1 MKKRLLLPF
10 LLLFYHGRT
19 LGQTD
24 SIDQFLPVL
33 QEVIEDFLQSSDN
46 DDDFDFNTIFED
58 LEYYIVKPLDLN
70 QADEPR
76 LQDLRL
82 LTDNQVNNL
91 LNYRR
96 RHGALI
102 SIYELQAVPGF
113 DLPTIRR
120 ILPFVS
126 IKTTPED
133 YQLPLSRM
141 LAEGKNE
148 FFLRWSRILEEQRGY
163 QPLAEG
169 ETGSR
174 YIGDPNQLY
183 FRYKHSYSNRL
194 SYGLT
199 AEKDRG
205 EAFFRENNR
214 EGFDFYSAH
223 FYLRNYSRT
232 IKAVALGDY
241 AISMGQG
248 LILFSGFGGGKS
260 SSPLLIKRS
269 GRVVRPYTSVNEA
282 NFLRGAAT
290 TLRFDRLDLSLFG
303 SSKSSDGNLVE
314 TDTLLEEND
323 LVREFTSL
331 RVDGLHRTPGEIADE
346 NTVRQFTTGG
356 SLKYRG
362 DNWHIAANALYN
374 EFDGSLSSTVR
385 PYNQFYFRG
394 QSLLN
399 VGFDYSILWQNL
411 NFFGETA
418 MSDNGSIAT
427 LNGLLISLDR
437 NADLSIL
444 HRYFPKDYQALN
456 ANPFAETSNARNE
469 TGIYLGLELRPARN
483 WILSGFFDAWKHPW
497 IRFNADAPYNGNE
510 YRVRLTHYK
519 KRRYRV
525 YLEVREEN
533 KFINSSGDGQPLND
547 VVPTTRFQTR
557 LHLSNQV
564 TKALELR
571 SRIDFGYFKSEA
583 KGTQRGFVALQ
594 DILFKPIDFPLHFT
608 TRFAIFDTDGFDIRF
623 YHFENDLLYTFSI
636 PAYYNKGT
644 RFYLNLRYRGIRNL
658 TIEGR
663 FAQTFWQNR
672 DSFGSG
678 LEEINGPSRSQVGA
692 QIKWQF

>member
-1 MKKRLLLPF
+1 MKKPLLLLILSF
-10 LLLFYHGRT
+10 SGSTWLS
-19 LGQTD
+19 GQVD
-24 SIDQFLPVL
+24 SIDRVLPAL
-33 QEVIEDFLQSSDN
+33 QEVIEDFLQNTDSEG
-46 DDDFDFNTIFED
+46 DFDFNTIFED
-58 LEYYIVKPLDLN
+58 LETYIISPLDLN
-70 QADEPR
+70 QAEESQ

-96 RHGALI
+96 RRGALI
-102 SIYELQAVPGF
+102 SLYELQAVPGF
-113 DLPTIRR
+113 DLQTIRR

-126 IKTTPED
+126 VKTTTDD
-133 YQLPLSRM
+133 YQLSIPRM

-148 FFLRWSRILEEQRGY
+148 FFLRWSRILEQQKGY

-169 ETGSR
+169 ETASR
-174 YIGDPNQLY
+174 YIGDPNQVY

-232 IKAVALGDY
+232 VKAVALGDY
-241 AISMGQG
+241 AISLGQG

-269 GRVVRPYTSVNEA
+269 GRVIRPYTSVNEA
-282 NFLRGAAT
+282 NFLRGAGT
-290 TLRFDRLDLSLFG
+290 TLRFGRVDLSVFA
-303 SSKSSDGNLVE
+303 SAKRSDGNLIE
-314 TDTLLEEND
+314 ADTLEEED
-323 LVREFTSL
+323 IVREFTSL
-331 RVDGLHRTPGEIADE
+331 RIDGLHRTPGEVADE
-346 NTVRQFTTGG
+346 NTIRQFTTGG

-362 DNWHIAANALYN
+362 TNWHIAANALYN
-374 EFDGSLSSTVR
+374 EFDGALATRLR

-399 VGFDYSILWQNL
+399 LGIDYSFLWQNL

-418 MSDNGSIAT
+418 MSDNGAIAT
-427 LNGLLISLDR
+427 LNGVLISLDR

-444 HRYFPKDYQALN
+444 HRHFPRDYQALN

-469 TGIYLGLELRPARN
+469 SGIYLGLELRPVRN
-483 WILSGFFDAWKHPW
+483 WILAGFFDAWKHPW
-497 IRFNADAPYNGNE
+497 VRFNADAPYNGTE
-510 YRVRLTHYK
+510 YRVRLTHFK

-525 YLEVREEN
+525 YLEVREEH
-533 KFINSSGDGQPLND
+533 KFINASGNDQPLNS
-547 VVPTTRFQTR
+547 VIPTTRFQTR
-557 LHLSNQV
+557 LHVSNQV

-571 SRIDFGYFKSEA
+571 SRVDFGFFKSEA

-672 DSFGSG
+672 QTIGSG
-678 LEEINGPSRSQVGA
+678 LEEIDGQNRSQVGA